1 MAGGEEVIR
10 NLGLWSE
17 RQRAA
22 GIALAKNWAG
32 QLEGRAKTN
41 APWQDRTGNA
51 RGGLFG
57 TVAIEGNKIFIR
69 VAHSMEYGVS
79 LELGY
84 DGRFAILKPTV
95 SGATAEVERSYR
107 RLWE

>member
-1 MAGGEEVIR
+1 MGGADEVTK
-10 NLGLWSE
+10 NLEAWAE

-22 GIALAKNWAG
+22 VVMLAKNWAG
-32 QLEGRAKTN
+32 QLEGRAKQD
-41 APWQDRTGNA
+41 APWTDRTSNA
-51 RGGLFG
+51 RNGLFG
-57 TVAIEGNKIFIR
+57 STEVRGNDVFIR

-84 DGRFAILKPTV
+84 DGRYAILKPTINK
-95 SGATAEVERSYR
+95 AAPEIERTYR